1 MSRRPAI
8 ARGARTN
15 VALMALL
22 ALAFLT
28 GWLAF
33 ALATAPA
40 RWSLLVHAVGGF
52 AILVLLPWKS
62 IIARRGLD
70 RPRPGRWAS
79 VLFGI
84 LVLTSLVAGLLHSS
98 GVLVYWGP
106 LTAMEFHV
114 GAAIAAVPLAVWH
127 VVARRIRLRT
137 VDLSRRNVLRGGV
150 LLAASVTAYAGT
162 EILVRATGMPGAV
175 RRFTGSYEAGSFSPG
190 QMPVSSWMFDAIP
203 QIEPGS
209 WRLIAGGREWTYDE
223 LFAFD
228 DHLTATLDCTGG
240 FYSSQAWSGA
250 RLDRLVGNADGVSIR
265 VVSHTG
271 YDRRFPIESSRSL
284 LLATRFGD
292 QPLDAGHGFPARL
305 VVPGGRGFWWV
316 KWVSTIE
323 VDDLPHWWQSPF
335 PLQ

>member
-22 ALAFLT
+22 AVAFLT

-33 ALATAPA
+33 ASATAPA

-62 IIARRGLD
+62 MIVRRGVD

-84 LVLTSLVAGLLHSS
+84 LVSISLLAGLLHSS

-106 LTAMEFHV
+106 LTAMDFHV

-127 VVARRIRLRT
+127 VVARRIRLRA
-137 VDLSRRNVLRGGV
+137 VDLSRRNLLRGGL
-150 LLAASVTAYAGT
+150 LLAASATAYAGT
-162 EILVRATGMPGAV
+162 EIVVRATGMPGAV
-175 RRFTGSYEAGSFSPG
+175 RRVTGSYEAGSFTPG

-240 FYSSQAWSGA
+240 FYSRPAWGGA
-250 RLDRLVGNADGVSIR
+250 RPDRLVGQAGGAGVRGGSPP
-265 VVSHTG
+265 G
-271 YDRRFPIESSRSL
+271 YDPRLPLRKSR
-284 LLATRFGD
+284 APR
-292 QPLDAGHGFPARL
+292 
-305 VVPGGRGFWWV
+305 VGG
-316 KWVSTIE
+316 
-323 VDDLPHWWQSPF
+323 
-335 PLQ
+335 

>member
-8 ARGARTN
+8 ARGVRTN

-22 ALAFLT
+22 AVAFLT

-52 AILVLLPWKS
+52 TILALLPWKS

-162 EILVRATGMPGAV
+162 EIMVRATGMPGAV
-175 RRFTGSYEAGSFSPG
+175 RRFTGSYEAGSVSPG
-190 QMPVSSWMFDAIP
+190 PMAVRSWMFAALP
-203 QIEPGS
+203 QNEP
-209 WRLIAGGREWTYDE
+209 
-223 LFAFD
+223 
-228 DHLTATLDCTGG
+228 
-240 FYSSQAWSGA
+240 
-250 RLDRLVGNADGVSIR
+250 
-265 VVSHTG
+265 
-271 YDRRFPIESSRSL
+271 RSL
-284 LLATRFGD
+284 R
-292 QPLDAGHGFPARL
+292 PLPRR
-305 VVPGGRGFWWV
+305 PGGAYRQRLLV
-316 KWVSTIE
+316 R
-323 VDDLPHWWQSPF
+323 DPP
-335 PLQ
+335 P

>member
-52 AILVLLPWKS
+52 AILALLPWKS

-127 VVARRIRLRT
+127 VLARRIRLRT

-175 RRFTGSYEAGSFSPG
+175 RRFTGSYEARPVSSG
-190 QMPVSSWMFDAIP
+190 QMPGRSWMFGALPPIAP
-203 QIEPGS
+203 RPPALTPG
-209 WRLIAGGREWTYDE
+209 RPAGAFAE
-223 LFAFD
+223 LFSFD
-228 DHLTATLDCTGG
+228 
-240 FYSSQAWSGA
+240 
-250 RLDRLVGNADGVSIR
+250 
-265 VVSHTG
+265 
-271 YDRRFPIESSRSL
+271 
-284 LLATRFGD
+284 
-292 QPLDAGHGFPARL
+292 
-305 VVPGGRGFWWV
+305 
-316 KWVSTIE
+316 
-323 VDDLPHWWQSPF
+323 
-335 PLQ
+335 

>member
-33 ALATAPA
+33 ALATPPA

-52 AILVLLPWKS
+52 AILALLPWKS

-114 GAAIAAVPLAVWH
+114 GPAIAAVAAADWH
-127 VVARRIRLRT
+127 LVARRIRLRT

-175 RRFTGSYEAGSFSPG
+175 RRGARSLQTPPLSPG
-190 QMPVSSWMFDAIP
+190 QK
-203 QIEPGS
+203 PGEQ
-209 WRLIAGGREWTYDE
+209 W
-223 LFAFD
+223 
-228 DHLTATLDCTGG
+228 G
-240 FYSSQAWSGA
+240 FYAPPSN
-250 RLDRLVGNADGVSIR
+250 RPR
-265 VVSHTG
+265 
-271 YDRRFPIESSRSL
+271 
-284 LLATRFGD
+284 
-292 QPLDAGHGFPARL
+292 
-305 VVPGGRGFWWV
+305 
-316 KWVSTIE
+316 
-323 VDDLPHWWQSPF
+323 
-335 PLQ
+335 